1 MRAVSPTGA
10 LFRSLGWW
18 GGVRVGLRLALG
30 GGGAPFEHLDP
41 PEDERERLSRGQA
54 VLAIRLYRVLLERYS
69 PERALVV
76 AGHVIEAGAVEHLG
90 KTLGALNAQSFK
102 ALDEEARLSKV
113 RGWISSFFTA
123 TARIDQVSSSQV
135 SFTVTAC
142 ALARLCREA
151 GHPELS
157 PAFCRGDALFFC
169 QPDAPDTPR
178 TRSYDRRRCTRLPVR
193 AQPASPNRAVR
204 RPGLG
209 LSGPQRTQGHPVKG
223 GPVRK

>member
-90 KTLGALNAQSFK
+90 KTLGALNAQSFR

-123 TARIDQVSSSQV
+123 TAHIDQVSSSQV

-151 GHPELS
+151 GHPELA
-157 PAFCRGDALFFC
+157 PAFCRGDALFFAS
-169 QPDAPDTPR
+169 QTPPIHLERAQTIAEDAPDCPFVL
-178 TRSYDRRRCTRLPVR
+178 SLR
-193 AQPASPNRAVR
+193 APTER
-204 RPGLG
+204 
-209 LSGPQRTQGHPVKG
+209 
-223 GPVRK
+223 